1 MLFVPRSKSITFD
14 SDMRIYLVGFMGSGK
29 SSLGQRVAANL
40 EVPFFDTDSV
50 IEAQAGMTIPEIFE
64 TFGELYF
71 RQVESDILRQTT
83 FYQKSLNATGGGLP
97 CFEDNMA
104 WMNVHGVTIYLQW
117 PDPILRDHLVSIR
130 KSRPLLASLDDSEAS
145 LKINDLLSIRKPI
158 YEQSAITIEL
168 KGDEEGDFKLLEKA
182 CKDIW

>member
-1 MLFVPRSKSITFD
+1 
-14 SDMRIYLVGFMGSGK
+14 MRIYLVGFMGSGK

-83 FYQKSLNATGGGLP
+83 FYTKSLNATGGGLP

-117 PDPILRDHLVSIR
+117 PDHILREHLVAINNQPSPSSSKVMKRVISNSS
-130 KSRPLLASLDDSEAS
+130 KKPADTSGNSLLAPCPLPLAFS
-145 LKINDLLSIRKPI
+145 
-158 YEQSAITIEL
+158 
-168 KGDEEGDFKLLEKA
+168 
-182 CKDIW
+182 

>member
-71 RQVESDILRQTT
+71 L
-83 FYQKSLNATGGGLP
+83 SLI
-97 CFEDNMA
+97 
-104 WMNVHGVTIYLQW
+104 HI
-117 PDPILRDHLVSIR
+117 
-130 KSRPLLASLDDSEAS
+130 
-145 LKINDLLSIRKPI
+145 
-158 YEQSAITIEL
+158 
-168 KGDEEGDFKLLEKA
+168 
-182 CKDIW
+182 

>member
-1 MLFVPRSKSITFD
+1 
-14 SDMRIYLVGFMGSGK
+14 MRIYLVGFMGSGK

-83 FYQKSLNATGGGLP
+83 FYTKSLNATGGGLP

-104 WMNVHGVTIYLQW
+104 WMNVHGAVSYTHLDVYKRQLMKYLIW
-117 PDPILRDHLVSIR
+117 RRLGKILI
-130 KSRPLLASLDDSEAS
+130 
-145 LKINDLLSIRKPI
+145 
-158 YEQSAITIEL
+158 
-168 KGDEEGDFKLLEKA
+168 
-182 CKDIW
+182 